1 MNYIGPNPGQGI
13 QIHEDGVQTGS
24 DDKVQETAEK
34 QPGDG
39 RVLVGR
45 RFTDRNTEY
54 SSVEIYELVFF
65 NNKLTT
71 KEVRMIYS
79 KD

>member
-13 QIHEDGVQTGS
+13 QIYENGVQIGR
-24 DDKVQETAEK
+24 DDTVQETAEK

-39 RVLVGR
+39 RVFVGR
-45 RFTDRNTEY
+45 RFTDRNTEH
-54 SSVEIYELVFF
+54 SSVEIDELVFF